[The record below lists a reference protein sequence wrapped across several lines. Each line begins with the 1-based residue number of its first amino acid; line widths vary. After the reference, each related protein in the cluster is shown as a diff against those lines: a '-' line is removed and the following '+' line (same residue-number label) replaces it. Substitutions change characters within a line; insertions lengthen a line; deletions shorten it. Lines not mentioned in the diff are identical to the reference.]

1 MDRTL
6 KIARLVAMLLLVGA
20 LVYVARPFEF
30 YALCYALLVF
40 KVVFRLVRRV
50 LPHVT
55 RA

>member
-6 KIARLVAMLLLVGA
+6 KIARLVALLLLVGA
-20 LVYVARPFEF
+20 L
-30 YALCYALLVF
+30 ALLVRPYSLFGILYSMTVF